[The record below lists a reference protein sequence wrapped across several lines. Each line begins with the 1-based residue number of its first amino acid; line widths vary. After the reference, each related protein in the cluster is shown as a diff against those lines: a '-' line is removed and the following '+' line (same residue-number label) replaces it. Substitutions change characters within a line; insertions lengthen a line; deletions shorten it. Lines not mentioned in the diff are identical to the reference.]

1 MTGKHYQWHK
11 SWSRDQDGHLLH
23 NSGLRVLVIK
33 GDGFTD
39 LETDDASLAIFQAKE
54 TARGVKIEDLAA
66 RLRRLLK
73 EAAEW
78 HPRNP

>member
-1 MTGKHYQWHK
+1 M
-11 SWSRDQDGHLLH
+11 
-23 NSGLRVLVIK
+23 VIE